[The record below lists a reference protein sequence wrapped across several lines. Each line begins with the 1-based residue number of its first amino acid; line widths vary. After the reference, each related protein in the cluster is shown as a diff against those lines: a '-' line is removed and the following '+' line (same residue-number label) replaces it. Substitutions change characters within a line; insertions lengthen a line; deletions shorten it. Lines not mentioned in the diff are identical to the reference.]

1 MKTDVKC
8 VESPAYC
15 RRMSGESSRGVGGT
29 QGLSYQSVGK
39 LLKLVKLPNPSKSS
53 PCTAGPG
60 CPIRSH
66 LCRLTISSRRHVSAA
81 AAVAR
86 GGFRRYRQC
95 RACQESS
102 WRKAMQRE
110 RRAGRKTWPNVKD
123 ARTAFPWI
131 VLKMRHRIRP
141 AHAISIVQ
149 PGGVLGVASSVQI
162 LDA

>member
-1 MKTDVKC
+1 MWSLQPIAAEC
-8 VESPAYC
+8 
-15 RRMSGESSRGVGGT
+15 
-29 QGLSYQSVGK
+29 QGRALAALAALRAFSYQSAGK

-53 PCTAGPG
+53 PCATGPG

-81 AAVAR
+81 AAVAC

-95 RACQESS
+95 RACRECSR
-102 WRKAMQRE
+102 RKAMQRE
-110 RRAGRKTWPNVKD
+110 RRAKRTTWPNVKD

-141 AHAISIVQ
+141 AHAISIVR
-149 PGGVLGVASSVQI
+149 PGGVLGVASSVQM